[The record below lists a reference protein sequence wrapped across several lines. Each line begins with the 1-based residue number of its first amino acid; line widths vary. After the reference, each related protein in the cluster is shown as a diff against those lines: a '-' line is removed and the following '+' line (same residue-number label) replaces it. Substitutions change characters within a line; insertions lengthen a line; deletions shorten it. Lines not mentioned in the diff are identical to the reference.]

1 MTNKTYVCLGVLCG
15 IEVWDLKYWKY
26 MEVSYFGKY
35 IKAGMRTILL
45 KWQKHIA
52 VRKCEKEYWKNLYL
66 IWYMSWRQDTDDL
79 DLLKYAFFSA
89 ELKRRLEYV
98 NKKRRKNKW
107 LNFIIKAIFVV
118 SIIIFTYVYLRIM
131 IENWNNNHIITG
143 VEFTE
148 RITIFLI
155 AMGLCG
161 ALSKWLDI
169 KKYQETWARHARHM
183 GLLEI
188 EMYRYIYAVA
198 PYDSSDSP
206 NIFIKNFLEIEMI
219 NTTNFANNMEN
230 KEKPLMDI
238 WNQIN
243 SFQKK

>member
-1 MTNKTYVCLGVLCG
+1 
-15 IEVWDLKYWKY
+15 
-26 MEVSYFGKY
+26 MEESHLGKY
-35 IKAGMRTILL
+35 IKAGKRTIFQN
-45 KWQKHIA
+45 WQKHIA

-89 ELKRRLEYV
+89 ELKRRLEYAD
-98 NKKRRKNKW
+98 KKIRKNRR
-107 LNFIIKAIFVV
+107 LNFIIKAIFVFL
-118 SIIIFTYVYLRIM
+118 IIIVTLVYLGIM
-131 IENWNNNHIITG
+131 IKNYLNNHIITG

-155 AMGLCG
+155 AIGLCG

-198 PYDSSDSP
+198 PYDSSGSP

-230 KEKPLMDI
+230 KENPLMDI